1 MNDSNTRAARGS
13 GDRPAVMTDVAKLAG
28 VSHQTVSRVLNDSPQ
43 VRPETRERVLA
54 AVAELGYRPNA
65 MARGLV
71 SRRSKVLGVV
81 TFDTIL
87 YGPACMLLGIERAA
101 RAAGYGVSIVT
112 LERVDRAGVL
122 AAVDTLAGQG
132 VDGVII
138 IAPQIAAAAALHN
151 LPARPVAVAVE
162 AGQDAPLPSAAVD
175 QFEGARLAV
184 RHLLDLGHATV
195 WHVSGPSDSLEAR
208 DRLEGWRRTLA
219 AAGAAV
225 PPPIGGDW
233 SARSGYEA
241 GLMLAAQPGVTAVFA
256 SGPGPAARLRRA
268 GNHSAGRH
276 LGRGLRRHPRGRLP
290 VPATDHRPPG
300 LRRGGPPQHRA
311 AAATGGVRGRG
322 PGAVAGDS
330 VAGGSRE
337 FCGARAAF
345 GEWTG
350 VARCSRRS
358 WVIPPPG
365 NSRD

>member
-1 MNDSNTRAARGS
+1 MSELASVNDSNTRAARGS

-175 QFEGARLAV
+175 QFEGARLAPCGTCSTSGT
-184 RHLLDLGHATV
+184 RPSGTCPARAIRSRLATA
-195 WHVSGPSDSLEAR
+195 SRAGGAPS
-208 DRLEGWRRTLA
+208 
-219 AAGAAV
+219 
-225 PPPIGGDW
+225 P
-233 SARSGYEA
+233 
-241 GLMLAAQPGVTAVFA
+241 
-256 SGPGPAARLRRA
+256 RRA
-268 GNHSAGRH
+268 RPC
-276 LGRGLRRHPRGRLP
+276 PRP
-290 VPATDHRPPG
+290 S
-300 LRRGGPPQHRA
+300 
-311 AAATGGVRGRG
+311 AATG
-322 PGAVAGDS
+322 
-330 VAGGSRE
+330 
-337 FCGARAAF
+337 ARAP
-345 GEWTG
+345 GT
-350 VARCSRRS
+350 RRA
-358 WVIPPPG
+358 
-365 NSRD
+365 

>member
-256 SGPGPAARLRRA
+256 SNDQMALGLLRAFAERGITVPEDISVVGFDDIPEAAYLSPPLTTVRQDFDEVGRRSIGLLLRLVESEGAVPAPSPVIPSLVVRA
-268 GNHSAGRH
+268 SSAAPERHSANGR
-276 LGRGLRRHPRGRLP
+276 
-290 VPATDHRPPG
+290 V
-300 LRRGGPPQHRA
+300 
-311 AAATGGVRGRG
+311 
-322 PGAVAGDS
+322 
-330 VAGGSRE
+330 
-337 FCGARAAF
+337 
-345 GEWTG
+345 
-350 VARCSRRS
+350 
-358 WVIPPPG
+358 
-365 NSRD
+365 